1 MFKGPQGISLAGNAA
16 AAAATSAATAVV
28 AVATG

>member
-1 MFKGPQGISLAGNAA
+1 MFKGPQEMSLAGNAA

>member
-1 MFKGPQGISLAGNAA
+1 MFKGPQGMSLAGNS